1 VEPGEGVQTAHDHRP
16 AGDEAG
22 TAPEDRR
29 FRPDIQGLRAVAVL
43 LVVLFHVHVPGLS
56 GGYVGVDVFFVIS
69 GFVITGVL
77 LREHAFTG
85 STSMVRFYGRRV
97 RRIIPAAT
105 LVIIV
110 AIVASYALLGRVGGT
125 ETATDGRWASVFLVN
140 FHFAASGTNYLASL
154 LPPSVL
160 QNFWSLAVEE
170 QFYLVYPAVFLV
182 VARLSWRLPLRRRLG
197 IVLGVA
203 VVGSFAYSVIQTSS
217 NPAGAFFSPFPRA
230 WELALGGLIA
240 VGTVGLRRV
249 PPAMAAGL
257 TWIGLGS
264 ILCAAFV
271 FTPATPYPGWAV
283 ALPVVGAGL
292 VIAGGVAF
300 PQYGVECVLRCR
312 PLQWIGLISYS
323 WYLWHW
329 PLLTLAAER
338 SGTDTLPV
346 ADGLFWI
353 VVALGLATATYVLI
367 ENPIRHNASLI
378 VRRGA
383 SLAMGGCLIV
393 SSLAV
398 GTVGLHVYPQPAL
411 AVPGLAGLP
420 TSAFCPSPSQAEV
433 AGLRG
438 SGVRVSRRT
447 TARIL
452 VVGDSTACT
461 MIPGLEAVGGAA
473 GVRIENATVIACGV
487 VSGEIAPF
495 KENGKHV
502 NTATSR
508 CQAKADAAEAQA
520 LKQGRPNVVLWSSSW
535 ERGSL
540 VVGSGTKRTIVA
552 TGTPQWY
559 ALVTERMAQR
569 VQRFTATG
577 ATVVM
582 LTQPPFAESKVSGP
596 TTADGEFERLNAL
609 EATFAL
615 HQPHVVLVDLA
626 ARVCPSGPPCPLVVD
641 KIWARGDGAHYTSL
655 GSLWVARWLMPRLGI
670 KALDTPSSALP
681 VMKVVKP
688 SNGAILSGSAILS
701 AISSFTLGIT
711 TVEFRL
717 TGGTFHNVL
726 IGSTSTLTR
735 YGWLVRWDTPEV
747 PDGRYTL
754 RSEVTNASGDRSVSA
769 GVTVVVANA
778 RR

>member
-1 VEPGEGVQTAHDHRP
+1 VEPSEGVQTAGGIQPD
-16 AGDEAG
+16 GDEAG

-43 LVVLFHVHVPGLS
+43 LVVLFHVDVPGLS

-77 LREHAFTG
+77 LRERAATG
-85 STSMVRFYGRRV
+85 STSIVRFYGRRV

-110 AIVASYALLGRVGGT
+110 GIVASYALLGHVGGT
-125 ETATDGRWASVFLVN
+125 ETATDGRWASVFLIN

-170 QFYLVYPAVFLV
+170 QFYLVYPAVFLI
-182 VARLSWRLPLRRRLG
+182 VAKLSWHLPLRRRLG
-197 IVLGVA
+197 IVLGLA
-203 VVGSFAYSVIQTSS
+203 VVGSFADSIIQTSS
-217 NPAGAFFSPFPRA
+217 NPAAAFFSPFPRV

-257 TWIGLGS
+257 SWIGLGS

-271 FTPATPYPGWAV
+271 FTSATPYPGWAV

-292 VIAGGVAF
+292 VIAGGVAE

-346 ADGLFWI
+346 ADGLFWV

-367 ENPIRHNASLI
+367 ENPIRHNESLI
-378 VRRGA
+378 ARQGV
-383 SLAMGGCLIV
+383 SLALGGCLIV

-398 GTVGLHVYPQPAL
+398 GTVELNLHPQPASS
-411 AVPGLAGLP
+411 VPGLAGLQ
-420 TSAFCPSPSQAEV
+420 TSALCPAPSRAMV

-438 SGVRVSRRT
+438 AGLSVSRRT

-461 MIPGLEAVGGAA
+461 MLPGLEAVGGLA
-473 GVRIENATVIACGV
+473 GVRIENAAVVGCGV
-487 VSGEIAPF
+487 VSGEIAPLVR
-495 KENGKHV
+495 NGKNV
-502 NTATSR
+502 NSATSR
-508 CQAKADAAEAQA
+508 CQDKADTAEAQA
-520 LKQGRPNVVLWSSSW
+520 LKQGRPTVVLWASSW
-535 ERGSL
+535 ERSSL
-540 VVGSGTKRTIVA
+540 VVGSGTHRTIVA
-552 TGTPQWY
+552 TDTPQWY
-559 ALVTERMAQR
+559 ALVTKRMEQR
-569 VQRFTATG
+569 VQQLTATG
-577 ATVVM
+577 ATLVM
-582 LTQPPFAESKVSGP
+582 LTQPPFAETGVSGP
-596 TTADGEFERLNAL
+596 TAADEEFERLNAL

-615 HQPHVVLVDLA
+615 HRPHVLLVDLA
-626 ARVCPSGPPCPLVVD
+626 ARVCPSGPPCPELVD
-641 KIWARGDGAHYTSL
+641 KVWARGDGAHYTSG
-655 GSLWVARWLMPRLGI
+655 GSLWVARWLLPRLGI
-670 KALDTPSSALP
+670 KALETTSSPLP

-688 SNGAILSGSAILS
+688 SNGATLSGSEILS
-701 AISSFTLGIT
+701 ATSSFGLGIT
-711 TVEFRL
+711 TVEFRFS
-717 TGGTFHNVL
+717 GGTFHNVL
-726 IGSTSTLTR
+726 IGGKATFTR
-735 YGWLVRWDTPEV
+735 YGWLATWDTTQV
-747 PDGRYTL
+747 PNGVYTV
-754 RSEVTNASGDRSVSA
+754 RSEVKNATGDQAVSA

-778 RR
+778 RP